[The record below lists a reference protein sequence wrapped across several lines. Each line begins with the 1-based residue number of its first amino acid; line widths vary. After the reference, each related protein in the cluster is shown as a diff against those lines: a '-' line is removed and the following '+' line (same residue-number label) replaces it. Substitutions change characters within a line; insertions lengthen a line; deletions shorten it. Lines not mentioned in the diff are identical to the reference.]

1 MHTEHLHNVRP
12 GFVGLGW
19 FIAIAVTSLVLF
31 VMLALGVL
39 MPDQPGSGRWITLA
53 VAIGFVA
60 GGVFV
65 GYMTSLAPI
74 LHGILIGLTSL
85 LIWAVLNT
93 IVAAFFPDFSWTQ
106 LDPTLAVNLMLIQIV
121 CAIIGTRFGYRFAV
135 PRA

>member
-12 GFVGLGW
+12 GFVGIGW
-19 FIAIAVTSLVLF
+19 FIAIAVTSLLLF
-31 VMLALGVL
+31 VL
-39 MPDQPGSGRWITLA
+39 MATGLLLPEQPGSGRWVTLA

-74 LHGILIGLTSL
+74 LHGLLIGLTTMI
-85 LIWAVLNT
+85 IWAVLNAVVST
-93 IVAAFFPDFSWTQ
+93 FVPGFGWTQ
-106 LDPTLAVNLMLIQIV
+106 LDATLAINLMLIQIV

-135 PRA
+135 PRE